1 MSAGDENLK
10 MLNLG
15 DLADPRH
22 YTHAI
27 DLRNEST
34 EALLSDLKSMLRIR
48 SVEYAIADLVRSGE
62 AKCPCHLAVGQ
73 EAVSVGV
80 ARHLR
85 KTDRCFGNH
94 RSHGHFLAL
103 GGPVNSLMAEVLGK
117 AEGCSKGMG
126 GSMHLYGGEFGFMG
140 SVPIVAGTVP
150 LAAGAA
156 LAAKFSGKG
165 DIAVAYFGDGA
176 CEEGVVHETLNMAA
190 SMKLPVLFVVENNL
204 FSSHLDLHLRQ
215 PASSISRFAEAH
227 CINAQVVDGN
237 DVVSVAHAAGDLIA
251 RMRAEGGPGLLEAV
265 TYRWLGHVGANDDVD
280 VGVHRSRTELNA
292 WKQRDPVRRLEEPLL
307 KTRGVTPE
315 RLQEMRNGIDN
326 DVRKAVE
333 AARGGAYPDG
343 SALLGMVYAAT
354 SQPAERAR

>member
-1 MSAGDENLK
+1 

-15 DLADPRH
+15 DLADPRE
-22 YTHAI
+22 YTHPI

-34 EALLSDLKSMLRIR
+34 EALLSDLQSILRIR

-103 GGPVNSLMAEVLGK
+103 GGSVGSLMSEVLGK
-117 AEGCSKGMG
+117 ADGCSRGMG
-126 GSMHLYGGEFGFMG
+126 GSMHLYGGDFGFLG

-156 LAAKFSGKG
+156 LAAKFSGEG
-165 DIAVAYFGDGA
+165 DVAVAYFGDGA

-190 SMKLPVLFVVENNL
+190 SMKLPLLFVVENNL

-215 PASSISRFAEAH
+215 PASSISRFADAH
-227 CINAQVVDGN
+227 CVESRVVDGN
-237 DVVSVAHAAGDLIA
+237 DVVSVAHAAGSLIA
-251 RMRAEGGPGLLEAV
+251 RMREGGGPGLLEAV
-265 TYRWLGHVGANDDVD
+265 TYRWLGHVGPNEDID
-280 VGVHRSRTELNA
+280 VGVHRSLSELSA
-292 WKQRDPVRRLEEPLL
+292 WKHRDPVRRLEEPLVNA
-307 KTRGVTPE
+307 RGVPAE
-315 RLQEMRNGIDN
+315 RLQQMRADIDGE
-326 DVRKAVE
+326 VRKAVE
-333 AARGGAYPDG
+333 AARAAAYPDASG
-343 SALLGMVYAAT
+343 LLGMVYAAS
-354 SQPAERAR
+354 SQTAGRAQ

>member
-1 MSAGDENLK
+1 

-22 YTHAI
+22 YIHAI

-34 EALLSDLKSMLRIR
+34 EALLSDLESMLRIR
-48 SVEYAIADLVRSGE
+48 TVEYAIAGLVRSGE

-85 KTDRCFGNH
+85 KTDRSFGNH

-103 GGPVNSLMAEVLGK
+103 GGSVDSLMAEILGK
-117 AEGCSKGMG
+117 ATGCSKGMG
-126 GSMHLYGGEFGFMG
+126 GSMHLYGADFGFMG
-140 SVPIVAGTVP
+140 SVPIVAATVP

-215 PASSISRFAEAH
+215 PASSISRFAEAN
-227 CINAQVVDGN
+227 CINFQVVDGN

-251 RMRAEGGPGLLEAV
+251 RMRAEGGPGLLEAI
-265 TYRWLGHVGANDDVD
+265 TYRWFGHVGPNDDID
-280 VGVHRSRTELNA
+280 VGVHRSLTELSA
-292 WKQRDPVRRLEEPLL
+292 WKERDPVRRLEEPLISA
-307 KTRGVTPE
+307 RGVSAE
-315 RLQEMRNGIDN
+315 RLRDMRNAIDEE
-326 DVRKAVE
+326 VRKAVE
-333 AARGGAYPDG
+333 AARAGAYPDS
-343 SALLGMVYAAT
+343 SALLSMVYAT
-354 SQPAERAR
+354 SNQTAGRAR